1 MRRPTRD
8 IPPAGV
14 AARLIALLACSVYL
28 LANVILVTQQW
39 KFDDIGAYLGAA
51 DRLQHGALLYS
62 NSVSESEIYRYAP
75 WFAYAWIPLNLLPR
89 LAVEVAWALLLL
101 TATGLAMAYF
111 RRSTAQLCLALL
123 LGALLFRT
131 AGWGNIQPLL
141 VLSLMYLLPTR
152 AGPWAVGISA
162 SLKVLPILF
171 LAVYAWRREW
181 GAVAIGIGVAV
192 VLWAPALLFD
202 LSEFPAPRGP
212 NIYDS
217 TLLLALP
224 AIWWAHRRRHGS
236 LRPGESR
243 SPKSSGGRN
252 DLEESPVLHGEI
264 GGSAR
269 GGPGQLSQ
277 RRVAAG
283 HLPDGE
289 AGLASRQ

>member
-1 MRRPTRD
+1 MRRLTRGV
-8 IPPAGV
+8 PPAGV

-39 KFDDIGAYLGAA
+39 KFDDIGAYLAAA
-51 DRLQHGALLYS
+51 DRLQHGGPLYF

-75 WFAYAWIPLNLLPR
+75 WFAYAWIPLAQLPR
-89 LAVEVAWALLLL
+89 LAVEVTWALLLL
-101 TATGLAMAYF
+101 AATGLTMAYF

-141 VLSLMYLLPTR
+141 VLSLMYLLPSR

-171 LAVYAWRREW
+171 LAVYVWRRQW
-181 GAVAIGIGVAV
+181 GSVAVGIGVAA
-192 VLWAPALLFD
+192 VLWTPALLFD
-202 LSEFPAPRGP
+202 LSEFPASRGP

-224 AIWWAHRRRHGS
+224 AAIWWTQRGGYGSVRTDRRR
-236 LRPGESR
+236 R
-243 SPKSSGGRN
+243 PKSSGSEN
-252 DLEESPVLHGEI
+252 DLEESPVLRGEM
-264 GGSAR
+264 GRAVR
-269 GGPGQLSQ
+269 C
-277 RRVAAG
+277 RA
-283 HLPDGE
+283 E
-289 AGLASRQ
+289 